1 VIVADAEVVGA
12 LEELRSLARGIYPAI
27 LTVTLEHGHGP
38 VGASPRFQGR
48 TDRGIGQ
55 ELFVTR
61 KTVEAHIRSIFR
73 KLDRPADATENR
85 RVHAVLAF
93 LS

>member
-1 VIVADAEVVGA
+1 VAAGETVVEPSLVSELLGTRAARDPLAQLTAREREVLA
-12 LEELRSLARGIYPAI
+12 LVA
-27 LTVTLEHGHGP
+27 
-38 VGASPRFQGR
+38 QGR